1 MSNLIDLPPLFKR
14 ASGGAVQVWEVRVD
28 PHDDGTASIISRY
41 GQVDGQKQ
49 EAVDHIKV
57 GKNPGKKN
65 ETTATQ
71 QAIKE
76 ASAKWS
82 KRLDRKHYGH
92 TVEESDI
99 KIAAAPMLAHPYDD
113 HANKVDWTN
122 KHHLHVQPKFDGHRC
137 LAFCDD
143 KMEITLYS
151 REGVEIETTPHIV
164 EQLHPIMYPGVI
176 LDGELYIHGMPLNKI
191 ASLIK
196 RAQAGSENLCFMTY
210 DISDP
215 KKSFADRFQTLSQD
229 YMDVSLEAP
238 HIHLAK
244 TQAVDSLG
252 EADEFQA
259 ACLEAGYE
267 GAMLRHGLSGYK
279 PGKRSDG
286 LLKMKTFVDDEFV
299 IVGCKE
305 GNASYEG
312 MAIFECVTADGNKFD
327 VTSPGTHEEKRAAW
341 VARDSYM
348 GKRLTVK
355 YQFYTKTDAP
365 VPFLPVAKSI
375 IVPLRG

>member
-14 ASGGAVQVWEVRVD
+14 ASTGAVQVWEVRVD
-28 PHDDGTASIISRY
+28 PLDDGTAKIISRY

-65 ETTATQ
+65 ETTAQQ

-76 ASAKWS
+76 AEAKWT
-82 KRLDRKHYGH
+82 KRRDRKHYGL

-113 HANKVDWTN
+113 HAGKVDWDN

-137 LAFCDD
+137 LAFCDER
-143 KMEITLYS
+143 MEITLYS
-151 REGVEIETTPHIV
+151 REGCLIETTPHIN

-196 RAQAGSENLCFMTY
+196 RKQDGSQNLCFMTY
-210 DISDP
+210 DLGDP
-215 KKSFADRFQTLSQD
+215 TKPFADRFQTLSQD
-229 YMDVSLEAP
+229 YMDDSLDTP
-238 HIHLAK
+238 HVQLAR
-244 TQAVDSLG
+244 TQAVGSLG
-252 EADEFQA
+252 EANEFQA
-259 ACLEAGYE
+259 ACIENGYE
-267 GAMLRHGLSGYK
+267 GAMLRHGTSGYK
-279 PGKRSDG
+279 PGKRSAG
-286 LLKMKTFVDDEFV
+286 LLKMKTFVDAEFV

-305 GNASYEG
+305 GNAGYAG
-312 MAIFECVTADGNKFD
+312 MAIFECVTPDGNKFD
-327 VTSPGTHEEKRAAW
+327 VTAPGTHEEKRAAW
-341 VARDSYM
+341 QARDSYN

-355 YQFYTKTDAP
+355 YQFYTQTDEP
-365 VPFLPVAKSI
+365 VPFLPVAK
-375 IVPLRG
+375 GYKD